1 MNIFRFKLQ
10 YKFCSFVKE
19 SGNSDPNTNSKL
31 ANLVEQARKA
41 NMPMSTLKGILE
53 KIKCVRTGETHILPV
68 RIAKGPALAIH
79 IVTDKLTHVKLNIQ
93 HISKKFK

>member
-1 MNIFRFKLQ
+1 MN
-10 YKFCSFVKE
+10 SFVKE
-19 SGNSDPNTNSKL
+19 SGNSDPNTNPKL

-53 KIKCVRTGETHILPV
+53 KIKNVQTGETYILPM
-68 RIAKGPALAIH
+68 RITKGPTFVIH
-79 IVTDKLTHVKLNIQ
+79 IVTDKLTYVKINIL

>member
-19 SGNSDPNTNSKL
+19 SGNSDPNTNPRL
-31 ANLVEQARKA
+31 ANLIEQARKA

-53 KIKCVRTGETHILPV
+53 KIKNVRTGETHILPM
-68 RIAKGPALAIH
+68 RIMKGPTLAIH
-79 IVTDKLTHVKLNIQ
+79 IVTDKFTYVKLNIL